1 MQKITFTCILLV
13 FNFFTVLAQTQALS
27 IGEIRTLHSTALNE
41 DRTLN
46 IYLPLGYDTA
56 QTYPVLYLLD
66 GSMDEDFI
74 HIVGLTQFFN
84 MMYTMPPCIVVGIA
98 NVDRKR
104 DFTFPTEIP
113 SLKEKYPTTG
123 KSAVF
128 IRFLEEELQ
137 PFIQKNY
144 RTNDTKYLI
153 GQSLGGLLA
162 TEILLK
168 KAALFTHYFI
178 VSPSLW
184 WDEESLLKQAPT
196 LLTQQPDTQRFVY
209 VSVGEKEDKIMQR
222 EAQAL
227 HSILEKSGKKNLKT
241 VYKPMANDNHATVLH
256 NSIYAGF
263 MALFPPR
270 YDE

>member
-1 MQKITFTCILLV
+1 MRRIITCIFFV
-13 FNFFTVLAQTQALS
+13 FNLLTVWSQTQPLS
-27 IGEIRTLHSTALNE
+27 IGEIQTMHSAVLNE
-41 DRTLN
+41 QRTLN
-46 IYLPLGYDTA
+46 IYLPSDYDST

-84 MMYTMPPCIVVGIA
+84 MMYTMPSCIVVGIA

-104 DFTFPTEIP
+104 DFTFHTDIP
-113 SLKEKYPTTG
+113 SLKETYPTTG
-123 KSAVF
+123 KSAAF

-137 PFIQKNY
+137 PFVQKNY

-168 KAALFTHYFI
+168 KPSLFTHYFI

-184 WDEESLLKQAPT
+184 WDDESLLRQAPA
-196 LLTQQPDTQRFVY
+196 LLAKQPDQTRFVY
-209 VSVGEKEDKIMQR
+209 VSAGKKEPKVMQR
-222 EAQAL
+222 EAKSL
-227 HSILEKSGKKNLKT
+227 HSTLQKSGKKNLKT
-241 VYKPMANDNHATVLH
+241 VYKPMTSDNHATVLH